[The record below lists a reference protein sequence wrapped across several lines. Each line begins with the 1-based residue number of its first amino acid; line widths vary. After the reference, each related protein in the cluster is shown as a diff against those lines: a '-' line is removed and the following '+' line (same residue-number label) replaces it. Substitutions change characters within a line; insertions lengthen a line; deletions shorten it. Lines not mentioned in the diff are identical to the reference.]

1 MVTLGQRI
9 RFVILRFNVPEFI
22 HMNSLYLHLLFVLQC
37 LYFHPKMFQLFATS
51 FRVNDELLMTVH
63 RYGCPRSVPMSSQW

>member
-22 HMNSLYLHLLFVLQC
+22 HMNSLYLHLLFVLQY
-37 LYFHPKMFQLFATS
+37 LYFHPRMFQLFATS
-51 FRVNDELLMTVH
+51 FRVNDE
-63 RYGCPRSVPMSSQW
+63 